1 MIQQKYKKLW
11 NHYEPIFNI
20 NKLDNLEKNEE
31 FLETYKLPRLN
42 HEETENMNR
51 ITTSKETER
60 LIKKLQANSSLGS
73 DGFHQ

>member
-11 NHYEPIFNI
+11 NHYEQLHI
-20 NKLDNLEKNEE
+20 NKLDNLEKNGE

-42 HEETENMNR
+42 HEETENLNR

-60 LIKKLQANSSLGS
+60 VIKKHPANSSLGS

>member
-60 LIKKLQANSSLGS
+60 LIKKLPANSSLGS

>member
-11 NHYEPIFNI
+11 NHYEQLQI
-20 NKLDNLEKNEE
+20 NKLDNLEKNGE

-42 HEETENMNR
+42 HEETENLNR

-60 LIKKLQANSSLGS
+60 VIKKLPANSSLGS

>member
-11 NHYEPIFNI
+11 NHYEQLHI
-20 NKLDNLEKNEE
+20 NKLDNLEKNGE

-42 HEETENMNR
+42 HEETENLNR

-60 LIKKLQANSSLGS
+60 VIKKLPANSSLGS